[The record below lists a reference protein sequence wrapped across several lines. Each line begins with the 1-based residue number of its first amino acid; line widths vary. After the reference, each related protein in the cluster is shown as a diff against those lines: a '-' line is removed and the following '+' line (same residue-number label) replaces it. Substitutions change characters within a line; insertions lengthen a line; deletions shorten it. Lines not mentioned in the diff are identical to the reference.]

1 MLRMCPAPD
10 ATTEMAQPTHQSAAR
25 VVIVEDDSHTL
36 SHLKAAINGEGD
48 FTLAAAFEK
57 ALPAIAWLKANP
69 ADVLLTDLGLPDGTG
84 IDVIRAC
91 VAHQKAC
98 DIMVITMFGDERN
111 ILASIEAGA
120 VGYILKDAER
130 LDIGRAMQDLRAG
143 GSPMTPLIARKVL
156 TRARLNET
164 STPEPAG
171 SRAGCAMMALTNKE
185 ASILNLIARGYTY
198 EEAARLLE
206 VSLSTVQTHIK
217 SIYGKLAVN
226 SRSEAVFEAH
236 KLGLLQDG
244 IFKK

>member
-1 MLRMCPAPD
+1 
-10 ATTEMAQPTHQSAAR
+10 MAQSIHRRAAR

-36 SHLKAAINGEGD
+36 SHLRAAIQGESE
-48 FTLAAAFEK
+48 FTLVAAFDK
-57 ALPAIAWLKANP
+57 ALPAIAWLEANT
-69 ADVLLTDLGLPDGTG
+69 ADILLTDLGLPDGSG

-91 VAHQKAC
+91 VAHNKAC

-120 VGYILKDAER
+120 VGYILKDVES
-130 LDIGRAMQDLRAG
+130 LDIKRAMQDLRAG

-156 TRARLNET
+156 TRARLNDAPVAE
-164 STPEPAG
+164 AG
-171 SRAGCAMMALTNKE
+171 DSRADLAKVTLTNKE
-185 ASILNLIARGYTY
+185 TSLLNLIARGYTY
-198 EEAARLLE
+198 EESGRVLG

-236 KLGLLQDG
+236 KLGLLQG
-244 IFKK
+244 GVFRN